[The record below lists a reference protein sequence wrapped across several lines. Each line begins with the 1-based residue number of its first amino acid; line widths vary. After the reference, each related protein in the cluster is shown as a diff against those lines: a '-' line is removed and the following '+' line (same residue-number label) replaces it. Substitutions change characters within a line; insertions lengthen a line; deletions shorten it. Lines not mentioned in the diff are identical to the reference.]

1 MKGMNVLLASL
12 FSAGSLYFVVMWFVA
27 RKELAARS
35 EIERRKA
42 AIDRANRERVNV
54 RAKLHLIASH
64 NGWNGDLSVIA
75 VALIFLYAVVVAAL
89 SLINVQG
96 WLAPII
102 AVPVSVMAVMWA
114 AASTAQRRRSAF
126 NRQLVQALDLLVAQL
141 QSGVSAQLA
150 LERIVPNLPDPLRS
164 EFDTA
169 LVRKRANLELSDA
182 IAEVANRY
190 PSRAMTML
198 VASLRID
205 EKRGAKMSLAL
216 DQAAASVR
224 RDFELR
230 SEADAEVAQERM
242 QFFGIVGIVGGIAL
256 FLFARGSE
264 SQQDA
269 LMSPMGLTFVGIAAA
284 NFAFGVVRV
293 LRMLAKAKGE

>member
-1 MKGMNVLLASL
+1 MKSMNTLLASL
-12 FSAGSLYFVVMWFVA
+12 FSAGALYFAVMWFAA
-27 RKELAARS
+27 RRELAARS
-35 EIERRKA
+35 DIERRKA
-42 AIDRANRERVNV
+42 AIEKANRERTSV
-54 RAKLHLIASH
+54 RDRLHAYAAS
-64 NGWNGDLSVIA
+64 NGWNGDLSVVSIA
-75 VALIFLYAVVVAAL
+75 LLFIYAAIVAAL

-96 WLAPII
+96 WFAPII
-102 AVPVSVMAVMWA
+102 AVPVSAMAVLWA
-114 AASTAQRRRSAF
+114 SSATVQRRKTAF

-169 LVRKRANLELSDA
+169 LIRKRANLELSDA
-182 IAEVANRY
+182 IEEVAKRY

-198 VASLRID
+198 VAALRID
-205 EKRGAKMSLAL
+205 EKRGAKMALAL

-230 SEADAEVAQERM
+230 SEADAEVAQERL

-256 FLFARGSE
+256 FLFVGGSE
-264 SQQDA
+264 TQQEA
-269 LMSPMGLTFVGIAAA
+269 LMSPMGFTFIGLAAA
-284 NFAFGVVRV
+284 NFVFGIVRV
-293 LRMLAKAKGE
+293 MRMLAKAKGE